1 MQLETKLFDLVV
13 QVATASL
20 DPNSVQDGYA
30 FPTGSTYDFR
40 DIEAEDEIT
49 IVPLEE

>member
-1 MQLETKLFDLVV
+1 LWKKLFDLAV

-30 FPTGSTYDFR
+30 FLTGSTYDFR
-40 DIEAEDEIT
+40 DIKAEDEIT
-49 IVPLEE
+49 IVLLEE